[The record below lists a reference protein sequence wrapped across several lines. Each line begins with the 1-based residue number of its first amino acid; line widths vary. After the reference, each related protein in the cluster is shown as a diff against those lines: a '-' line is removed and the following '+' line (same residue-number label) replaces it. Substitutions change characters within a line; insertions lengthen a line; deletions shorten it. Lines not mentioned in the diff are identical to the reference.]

1 MNLTGTT
8 KLIFIVIAGLFIA
21 KLGFGFLAKKF
32 PNAVTNAAN
41 TVVQTA

>member
-21 KLGFGFLAKKF
+21 KLVFGYAAKKF
-32 PNAVTNAAN
+32 PNPLTSAAN

>member
-8 KLIFIVIAGLFIA
+8 KLIFVVIAGLFIA
-21 KLGFGFLAKKF
+21 KLVFNMLATKW